1 VGNGLSD
8 GVFVFTGFR
17 VAWYLIKKVNA
28 GGENWRIIDATRSPI
43 NVAENRLLPNL
54 INAEGAQPDEV
65 DFLSNGF
72 KFRSAD
78 GAYNGSGSTYIFA
91 AFASNPFQTNGGLA
105 R

>member
-1 VGNGLSD
+1 
-8 GVFVFTGFR
+8 
-17 VAWYLIKKVNA
+17 
-28 GGENWRIIDATRSPI
+28 
-43 NVAENRLLPNL
+43 L

>member
-1 VGNGLSD
+1 VH
-8 GVFVFTGFR
+8 TGFR
-17 VAWYLIKKVNA
+17 VGWYMIKKVNA

-54 INAEGAQPDEV
+54 TAAEGAQPDEV

-78 GAYNGSGSTYIFA
+78 GAYNGSGATYIYA